1 MDRLPSLT
9 QEIMKIGSEH
19 IPSSSENSNE
29 DAIQSLLFDN
39 EGANV
44 LSLDFSVKDRE
55 DKEIEDY
62 PLPLAVVGVSVL

>member
-19 IPSSSENSNE
+19 IPSSSENRNE
-29 DAIQSLLFDN
+29 DAIQSLPSDN

-44 LSLDFSVKDRE
+44 LSLDFSVKDRK
-55 DKEIEDY
+55 DK
-62 PLPLAVVGVSVL
+62 

>member
-9 QEIMKIGSEH
+9 QEIMKIGSEQVA
-19 IPSSSENSNE
+19 SLSQNSTGE
-29 DAIQSLLFDN
+29 AIQSLPSG

-44 LSLDFSVKDRE
+44 RSSDFNDKDRK

-62 PLPLAVVGVSVL
+62 PRPLAVVGVSVL